1 MTGLCSFVEL
11 IQTELHHMRTLH
23 IMETVFRQGMLELQL
38 DPSTVHAMFPC
49 LDQLTRI
56 HSHFLRQ
63 LLIRCNNSLQSGSSR
78 NFTINKLG
86 DILLEQVTKVHS
98 YVLYIHSWKW
108 YKDKQCISKNMC
120 VWSSAS
126 SQASMLMTWGRPMLS
141 SVATTWSLWNCT
153 RNCWPKTKDFSASY
167 GWERQKHGLIMPN
180 LSIHVLTINLIKKLK
195 KLRDCRP
202 LASS

>member
-1 MTGLCSFVEL
+1 MTWLCSFAEL

-86 DILLEQVTKVHS
+86 DILLEQVTEVHS
-98 YVLYIHSWKW
+98 SILYIHTKKW
-108 YKDKQCISKNMC
+108 YKDKQCISKNVC
-120 VWSSAS
+120 LWFSAS
-126 SQASMLMTWGRPMLS
+126 SQASMLMTWGRHMLS
-141 SVATTWSLWNCT
+141 SVAATWSLWKCT
-153 RNCWPKTKDFSASY
+153 RNCWPKTKGFSASY
-167 GWERQKHGLIMPN
+167 GWGRHKHRVDYVLVLLHKSYLLLSKRRN
-180 LSIHVLTINLIKKLK
+180 L
-195 KLRDCRP
+195 C
-202 LASS
+202 